1 MERLL
6 RTGIEVSVI
15 DTPTSQNTPLHWAAS
30 FGSAVTVQILLEQFG
45 ADPNLTNAKGMTA
58 LHDAVTRGDPN
69 IVKVLVKF
77 GADPTIACTTKEKT
91 ALDLSSHSEE
101 MTKILKS
108 SSYLHSSS
116 LVNGVPPTATTG
128 EKTTLPSTPNTATD
142 VSEKEAVNAEVS
154 TPPTEVI
161 KLIISLDTHS
171 STCFLFCLRL
181 IIFSW
186 LAS

>member
-6 RTGIEVSVI
+6 RAGIEVSVI

-154 TPPTEVI
+154 TPTEVI
-161 KLIISLDTHS
+161 RLIISRETKEA
-171 STCFLFCLRL
+171 TPAAL
-181 IIFSW
+181 IIFS
-186 LAS
+186 LPFKESLG

>member
-6 RTGIEVSVI
+6 RAGIEVSVI

-77 GADPTIACTTKEKT
+77 GADPTIACSKEKT
-91 ALDLSSHSEE
+91 ALDLGSQSEE

-116 LVNGVPPTATTG
+116 LVNGVPPTAT
-128 EKTTLPSTPNTATD
+128 EKENTTPSTPNTTATD
-142 VSEKEAVNAEVS
+142 VSGKEAVNAEVS

-161 KLIISLDTHS
+161 KLIISLDT
-171 STCFLFCLRL
+171 
-181 IIFSW
+181 
-186 LAS
+186 

>member
-6 RTGIEVSVI
+6 RAGIDVSVI
-15 DTPTSQNTPLHWAAS
+15 DTPASQNTPLHWAAS

-77 GADPTIACTTKEKT
+77 GADPTLACSSKGQT
-91 ALDLSSHSEE
+91 ALELSKSED

-108 SSYLHSSS
+108 SSYLHNSS
-116 LVNGVPPTATTG
+116 LVNGVPPTATTS
-128 EKTTLPSTPNTATD
+128 STSTD
-142 VSEKEAVNAEVS
+142 VSQKEAVNAEVS
-154 TPPTEVI
+154 TPTEVI
-161 KLIISLDTHS
+161 KLIISPARPS
-171 STCFLFCLRL
+171 SITCFLKMKTL
-181 IIFSW
+181 IIFS
-186 LAS
+186 LPTA

>member
-6 RTGIEVSVI
+6 RAGIEVSVI

-77 GADPTIACTTKEKT
+77 GADPTLACSSKGQT
-91 ALDLSSHSEE
+91 ALELSKSED

-108 SSYLHSSS
+108 SSYLHNSS
-116 LVNGVPPTATTG
+116 LVNGVPPTATT
-128 EKTTLPSTPNTATD
+128 STD
-142 VSEKEAVNAEVS
+142 VSQKEAVNAEVS
-154 TPPTEVI
+154 TPTEVI

>member
-6 RTGIEVSVI
+6 RAGIEVSVI
-15 DTPTSQNTPLHWAAS
+15 DTPASKNTPLHWAAS

-77 GADPTIACTTKEKT
+77 GADPTIACSKEKT
-91 ALDLSSHSEE
+91 ALDLGSQSEE

-116 LVNGVPPTATTG
+116 LVNGVPPTAT
-128 EKTTLPSTPNTATD
+128 EKNTTPSTPNTAAAD
-142 VSEKEAVNAEVS
+142 VSGKEAVNAEVS

-161 KLIISLDTHS
+161 KLIISLDT
-171 STCFLFCLRL
+171 
-181 IIFSW
+181 
-186 LAS
+186 